1 LSIWERLQFA
11 ALSKVLEIRGNLK
24 GSRNEAMERKIY
36 IVVSR
41 RIRKEETQCSIVSY
55 FLTVK

>member
-41 RIRKEETQCSIVSY
+41 RIGKEELSV
-55 FLTVK
+55 L